1 MPDTSLMKNNMAVFI
16 LETDYL
22 SETGYSLHNSRQTKP
37 NLKMERYQFWMD
49 NPPDFIHLFFRQF

>member
-1 MPDTSLMKNNMAVFI
+1 MKNNMAVFI
-16 LETDYL
+16 LETGYL

-49 NPPDFIHLFFRQF
+49 DPPDFIHLFFRQF